1 MAKSKINKLVLL
13 MIMLIAIIV
22 FLGSKL
28 NVKNITLYINWKI
41 FLPKPTSET
50 TIFKYEYSEGEDL
63 KIWNYENNDNVH
75 IFSKK
80 LNKINNINLVKTSI
94 EKYYSYL
101 NKSEQELFKKNIDY
115 DAILST
121 DNYYLYK
128 TENNEKRMLILIFS
142 EKEKKLYIFN
152 VNH

>member
-1 MAKSKINKLVLL
+1 MAKSKINKLILL
-13 MIMLIAIIV
+13 MIMLIASVV
-22 FLGSKL
+22 FLESKL
-28 NVKNITLYINWKI
+28 NVNNITLYINWKI

-50 TIFKYEYSEGEDL
+50 TIFKYEYREGEDL
-63 KIWNYENNDNVH
+63 RIWNYENNDNVPL
-75 IFSKK
+75 FSKK
-80 LNKINNINLVKTSI
+80 LDKINNINLVKTLI

-101 NKSEQELFKKNIDY
+101 NESEQELFKKNIDY
-115 DAILST
+115 DTILST

-128 TENNEKRMLILIFS
+128 TENNERGMLILIFS